1 MSTKALT
8 RSLQTGDMTVMSNNT
23 SVTVTGSRVSKIGP
37 SEHSPKPQSCIH
49 LNLNVKKQEGQP
61 CVLEA
66 TEELGLILCPE
77 DAIEMGMMLVAMGLE
92 AKGEEEVATITQRIN
107 ALVEEFR

>member
-1 MSTKALT
+1 
-8 RSLQTGDMTVMSNNT
+8 MTVMSNNT

-37 SEHSPKPQSCIH
+37 SEHSPKPQACIH
-49 LNLNVKKQEGQP
+49 VNLDVKKQEGQP

-77 DAIEMGMMLVAMGLE
+77 DAIEVGLMLVAMGLE
-92 AKGEEEVATITQRIN
+92 AKGEEEVAG
-107 ALVEEFR
+107 ALERLNSLVNEFR